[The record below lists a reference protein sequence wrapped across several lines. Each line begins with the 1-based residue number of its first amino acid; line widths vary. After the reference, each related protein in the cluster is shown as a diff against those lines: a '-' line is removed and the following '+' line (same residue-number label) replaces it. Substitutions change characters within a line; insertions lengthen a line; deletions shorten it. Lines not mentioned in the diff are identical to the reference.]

1 MMEGKVSEEP
11 TPDLIP
17 WTLGDIARGVAI
29 VIGFVFL
36 LVILT
41 VVVAVVI
48 AISMLGVEGLAEL
61 GPEGLEQFLTSAD
74 FLQRLVIAGLVASIA
89 LQGGILFTAWL
100 FSVSKYRCGWRALG
114 FRSFNRK
121 RALLLVLVVLGI
133 GVLVNVLY
141 ELLIVYLGM
150 EPPPAVPPEF
160 TQGGFSLV
168 MLSLLAVLVA
178 PFAEEIFFRGFIF
191 SGIGNRYGYGWGAI
205 LSALIFALVHV
216 LTLWQL
222 GVMVPIFLLGLLL
235 AWLYMRTGSIWP
247 CIFTHFAYNTI
258 ALLFVVI

>member
-1 MMEGKVSEEP
+1 MMEGKVSEEA

-17 WTLGDIARGVAI
+17 WTVGDIARGVAM
-29 VIGFVFL
+29 VIGLFIVVL
-36 LVILT
+36 ILS
-41 VVVAVVI
+41 AVSLMLI
-48 AISMLGVEGLAEL
+48 LISQLGLEGIAEL
-61 GPEGLEQFLTSAD
+61 GAEGLEQLLSSQVFLHPVLIVS
-74 FLQRLVIAGLVASIA
+74 FVASFA
-89 LQGGILFTAWL
+89 LQGVIFFTAWL
-100 FSVSKYRCGWRALG
+100 FSVSKYRCGWQALG
-114 FRSFNRK
+114 FRSFNMK

-141 ELLIVYLGM
+141 ELLIVHLGM

-178 PFAEEIFFRGFIF
+178 PFAEEIFFHGFIF
-191 SGIGNRYGYGWGAI
+191 SGIGNRYGYGWGAV

-222 GVMVPIFLLGLLL
+222 GVLVPIFLLGLLL

-247 CIFTHFAYNTI
+247 CIFTHFAYNSI

>member
-1 MMEGKVSEEP
+1 
-11 TPDLIP
+11 
-17 WTLGDIARGVAI
+17 
-29 VIGFVFL
+29 
-36 LVILT
+36 
-41 VVVAVVI
+41 
-48 AISMLGVEGLAEL
+48 
-61 GPEGLEQFLTSAD
+61 
-74 FLQRLVIAGLVASIA
+74 
-89 LQGGILFTAWL
+89 
-100 FSVSKYRCGWRALG
+100 
-114 FRSFNRK
+114 
-121 RALLLVLVVLGI
+121 
-133 GVLVNVLY
+133 
-141 ELLIVYLGM
+141 
-150 EPPPAVPPEF
+150 
-160 TQGGFSLV
+160 

-222 GVMVPIFLLGLLL
+222 GVLVPIFLLGLLL

>member
-1 MMEGKVSEEP
+1 MEGKVSEEA
-11 TPDLIP
+11 TPDLTP
-17 WTLGDIARGVAI
+17 WTVGDIARGVAM
-29 VIGFVFL
+29 VIGLFIVVL
-36 LVILT
+36 ILS
-41 VVVAVVI
+41 VVSLTLI
-48 AISMLGVEGLAEL
+48 LIGQLGLEGIAEL
-61 GPEGLEQFLTSAD
+61 GAEGLEQLLSSQV
-74 FLQRLVIAGLVASIA
+74 FLQPLLIVSFVASFA
-89 LQGGILFTAWL
+89 LQGVIFLTAWL
-100 FSVSKYRCGWRALG
+100 FSVSKYRCGWQALG
-114 FRSFNRK
+114 FRSFNMK

-133 GVLVNVLY
+133 AVLVNVLY

-160 TQGGFSLV
+160 IQSGLSLA
-168 MLSLLAVLVA
+168 MLSLLALLVA
-178 PFAEEIFFRGFIF
+178 PFVEETFFRGFILPGVG
-191 SGIGNRYGYGWGAI
+191 SRIGYGWGAV

-247 CIFTHFAYNTI
+247 CIFTHFAYNSL

>member
-1 MMEGKVSEEP
+1 MEGKVSEEA

-17 WTLGDIARGVAI
+17 WTVGDIAKGVAV
-29 VIGFVFL
+29 VIGFLFL

-41 VVVAVVI
+41 VVAAVVI
-48 AISMLGVEGLAEL
+48 AISMLGVEELAEL

-74 FLQRLVIAGLVASIA
+74 FLQRLVIAGLVTSFA
-89 LQGGILFTAWL
+89 LQGVIFFTAWL
-100 FSVSKYRCGWRALG
+100 FSVSKYRSGWRALG
-114 FRSFNRK
+114 FRSFSMK

-141 ELLIVYLGM
+141 ELLIVNLGM

-160 TQGGFSLV
+160 IQSGLSLA

-216 LTLWQL
+216 LTLWQV
-222 GVMVPIFLLGLLL
+222 GVLVPVFLLGLLL
-235 AWLYMRTGSIWP
+235 AWLYIRTHSIWP
-247 CIFTHFAYNTI
+247 CIFTHFAYNSL
-258 ALLFVVI
+258 ALLFVI